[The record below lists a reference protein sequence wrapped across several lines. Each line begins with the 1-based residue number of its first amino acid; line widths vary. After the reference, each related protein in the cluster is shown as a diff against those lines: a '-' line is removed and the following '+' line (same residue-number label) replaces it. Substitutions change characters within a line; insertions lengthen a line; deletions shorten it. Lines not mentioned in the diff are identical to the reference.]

1 MSFGYSV
8 GDCIVLS
15 QLAWNTYQGA
25 KKACGEHDELTREVS
40 SLYKVLN
47 RLQRELSN
55 PESLVHKA
63 SLDKRQEL
71 EEHAAGCEGILRTMD
86 SVLTK
91 FNALTGE
98 QRRGRKLWQKIKFG
112 NGQVKDL
119 ADIRIKLSAHTSAI
133 MMSLNLCSLDSL
145 GRVEAVLVR
154 VEAKSTSHDKQLRGI
169 RSALHWVTAN
179 MAAASG
185 EGSVWTS
192 YTNDDQ
198 AFWRGLRRELIKEG
212 YRSTTLQRH
221 KTLIKDYVEELGN
234 RGVFDD
240 ILELDI
246 EDSSPDGDTK
256 ATVNTVPGYLAGC
269 VDLGE
274 DIVATNRSLSSAQD
288 PKIWPRECPE
298 IETREL
304 LPRSQQPIEAPG
316 KPEVES
322 DPGDKE
328 PHSQSSHAPDRLY
341 TAFQNVGQEDNES
354 DSASTISAMPV
365 TDQVPEQILAPCSD
379 DINVVDSITLTANL
393 ARQLNDL
400 MPQGSLDS
408 EVDESRLCILSH
420 NFGRYDGAASPRRGT
435 ENPPQLHLTPTDP
448 SSDTNSLTGATRG
461 ILISE
466 TPSHNDDP
474 ESVDC
479 MDGQILSCLKE
490 SLPVC
495 EMSTIAPRVREPSY
509 KIRHPLTATVEDVV
523 DEEFVRHPRLRSMS
537 GGLGAVHPS
546 AAGPVSRPRAS
557 EAVGDELISEIAEVL
572 DDTKTNGSLSAVGE
586 VNLVRS
592 APPPVF
598 VEEIIDEEYSANAH
612 PNVSAAETLLT
623 ESTAQESSDAISKS
637 PSVSTPVPENRKASR
652 VQFAES
658 GNVSFEFEETPMEC
672 AQEDLRFIFY
682 HEFRDWQIY
691 QELQESYQALFDEN
705 EAEMLTG
712 AYIPEQAETSTFI
725 THSPY
730 TPPATVYDLQYYHI
744 PASYFHTFWHPQR
757 NPIYLH
763 GNVFDGI
770 SLANWIYNWTTYT
783 FKDDSYQMN
792 TVKRFGGKVIKLG
805 SALSDMEH
813 AKLPIKKN
821 IPRDISDVGFALWAE
836 LENIINDIMTLAEDR
851 LQASKKGGRL
861 EVEFVRRFCHEMIA
875 GNEFYRPID
884 DFLKQTE
891 VWCKKARLHPDLA
904 LAWELFLE
912 L

>member
-408 EVDESRLCILSH
+408 EVDESL
-420 NFGRYDGAASPRRGT
+420 
-435 ENPPQLHLTPTDP
+435 
-448 SSDTNSLTGATRG
+448 
-461 ILISE
+461 
-466 TPSHNDDP
+466 
-474 ESVDC
+474 
-479 MDGQILSCLKE
+479 
-490 SLPVC
+490 
-495 EMSTIAPRVREPSY
+495 
-509 KIRHPLTATVEDVV
+509 EDVV